1 MNNGWNESASA
12 WIKDMGELGD
22 RGRQHILDPAMHTL
36 LNGRHF
42 NRMLDIGCGEGRLCR
57 ILKPYFNEAI
67 GIDPTIALIENAQEK
82 DPNGKYIVGNAEELP
97 FDNEGFDL
105 VISCLSLID
114 IPDFEKAIDEMARVL
129 APNGTLL
136 IANSTSFNT
145 AGSIHG
151 WQLDENGERL
161 FYGIDDY
168 MKHFEV
174 WESWRG
180 ITIKNHHRP
189 LSDYMK
195 AFLSNNLVLKH
206 FDEPLPVSGDENWVS
221 KYGRMPW
228 YLLMEWQK

>member
-1 MNNGWNESASA
+1 MDNGWNESANA
-12 WIKDMGELGD
+12 WIKDMGEDGD
-22 RGRQHILDPAMHTL
+22 RGRKHILDPAMLSL
-36 LNGRHF
+36 LEGRQF

-57 ILKPYFNEAI
+57 LFKPFVKEAV
-67 GIDPTIALIENAQEK
+67 GIDPTVALIEHAKSK
-82 DPNGKYIVGNAEELP
+82 DPRGEYIVGIAEDLP
-97 FDNEGFDL
+97 FKNESFDL
-105 VISCLSLID
+105 VVSCLSLID

-129 APNGTLL
+129 TKGGTLL

-174 WESWRG
+174 WEEWRG
-180 ITIKNHHRP
+180 IKIKNHHRP

-195 AFLSNNLVLKH
+195 ALLKHGLVLKF

-221 KYGRMPW
+221 KFGRMPW
-228 YLLMEWQK
+228 YLMMEWQK